1 MESLEHFDGRPRRDL
16 AAWASQ
22 SATLLT
28 YPENEKIF
36 TWEQVVRVLRK
47 NTRFAMGIGGSLIL
61 SILLVTLLLRDTYQ
75 PKAVLDLDPIG
86 SGIKTLHEI
95 EDSTP
100 SDHSDYLETQAQILQ
115 SQGLAISVIRQL
127 HLDHNPEFVTAREI
141 SKWSGERNVPGK
153 PQTEKEL
160 YLQDQLDLANR
171 TPLESIALIN
181 FQKKLSV
188 NSIRNSRLIEV
199 SFASHDPHLAQSITN
214 ALVTQF
220 IEQNYRNRYTSTMEA
235 SAWLSKQIDDL
246 RKKVE
251 AANQAVSDYQRK
263 YELVEVDDKDVPL
276 GQLMSEVNHQYSEA
290 EANRIEAEAYVRMI
304 NQGMS
309 DSIPAVR
316 DDQLYQTL
324 MSRFVEVSA
333 QLAQAKAIYG
343 DENTNVKKLQDQL
356 KEFTAQIQSERS
368 RIIERAQT
376 AFAAARDREQ
386 MMLKAREKL
395 RGKMGDASSR
405 MVAYRV
411 LKNEA
416 TANAELYNTLQG
428 RLKEAGIY
436 AGLRSSNIR
445 VVELAANLHKPTSPH
460 RGVIIA
466 IGSLLSCLFAMILAF
481 ARESF
486 DNTART
492 PDDMRDWSRKPA
504 LAMLPKFRTNLAGS
518 LGSEKF
524 ASLENSLSGVL
535 SLPQI
540 LMARPTSP
548 EAEAV
553 RDLRAALLLSSPVDS
568 PRVIL
573 VTSPSAGEGKTTVSI
588 NLAIALS
595 HGGTTC
601 LVEADLRRPMAGQAL
616 GVLSKDGLSQILGTT
631 IPPRTAIV
639 KVPEIPSL
647 AILPAG
653 PAVENPGD
661 LMDTEKM
668 AELVNSLRD
677 EYDYIVIDSPPLIPF
692 SDARL
697 IAAISDAV
705 VLVGRYGKTTRR
717 ALTRSAAILEQ
728 VRARV
733 VGVVLNDI
741 DSGSA
746 DYHYYNYGFSSG
758 RHSDLNYYYPNP
770 IGASDS
776 TGSSNGSN
784 SNGKIRKKG
793 AGA

>member
-1 MESLEHFDGRPRRDL
+1 MEPLDNIETRPRRDL
-16 AAWASQ
+16 AAFALHNSN
-22 SATLLT
+22 LT
-28 YPENEKIF
+28 AFPDGENVF

-47 NTRFAMGIGGSLIL
+47 NGRFVFALASSLIL
-61 SILLVTLLLRDTYQ
+61 CIVAVAFLLRNIYQ
-75 PKAVLDLDPIG
+75 PKAVLDVDPMS

-100 SDHSDYLETQAQILQ
+100 IEHSDYLETQAQILQ
-115 SQGLAISVIRQL
+115 GQGLAISVIRAL
-127 HLDHNPEFVTAREI
+127 NLVHNSEFVTSREL
-141 SKWSGERNVPGK
+141 SKWSGEQNAPTKTSTPNDKDSFLG
-153 PQTEKEL
+153 
-160 YLQDQLDLANR
+160 DQIDLANR
-171 TPLESIALIN
+171 TPLESIALTV

-188 NSIRNSRLIEV
+188 TTVRNSRLIEV
-199 SFASHDPHLAQSITN
+199 SFSSYDPKLAQAITN
-214 ALVTQF
+214 TLVTQF

-246 RKKVE
+246 RNKVQ

-263 YELVEVDDKDVPL
+263 YDLVETDDKDVPL
-276 GQLMSEVNHQYSEA
+276 GQLMNEVNHQYSDA
-290 EANRIEAEAYVRMI
+290 EANRIEMEAYVRMI
-304 NQGMS
+304 NQGLS

-324 MSRFVEVSA
+324 MSRFVDIRA
-333 QLAQAKAIYG
+333 QLAQARAIYG
-343 DENTNVKKLQDQL
+343 DENTNVKKLEDQL
-356 KEFTAQIQSERS
+356 REFTTQLEA
-368 RIIERAQT
+368 ERARIVERTHT

-395 RGKMGDASSR
+395 RAQMGDASSR

-436 AGLRSSNIR
+436 AGLRSSNIH
-445 VVELAANLHKPTSPH
+445 VVDLAANLHKPTSPH
-460 RGVIIA
+460 RGIIIA
-466 IGSLLSCLFAMILAF
+466 LGSIISCFLAMVLAF
-481 ARESF
+481 VRESM

-492 PDDMRDWSRKPA
+492 PDDMRDWIRKPA
-504 LAMLPKFRTNLAGS
+504 LAMLPRFKTNLISSPGS
-518 LGSEKF
+518 VQSSILKE
-524 ASLENSLSGVL
+524 SLTGVL
-535 SLPQI
+535 DLPQI
-540 LMARPTSP
+540 LMARPKSA

-553 RDLRAALLLSSPVDS
+553 RDLRAALLLSSPVTS

-588 NLAIALS
+588 NLAIALA

-601 LVEADLRRPMAGQAL
+601 LIEGDMRRPMAGHVL
-616 GVLSKDGLSQILGTT
+616 GVHSKDGLSQILGMAV
-631 IPPRTAIV
+631 PPQNAIV
-639 KVPEIPSL
+639 KIPEIPSL

-653 PAVENPGD
+653 PPVANPGD

-668 AELVNSLRD
+668 AELIKSLRT
-677 EYDYIVIDSPPLIPF
+677 EYEYIVIDSPPLIPF

-697 IAAISDAV
+697 MAAISDAV
-705 VLVGRYGKTTRR
+705 VLVGRYGMTTRR

-728 VRARV
+728 VRARL

-746 DYHYYNYGFSSG
+746 DYHYYNYGFSSN
-758 RHSDLNYYYPNP
+758 RHNDANYYYANL
-770 IGASDS
+770 IERQDDLG
-776 TGSSNGSN
+776 
-784 SNGKIRKKG
+784 GKHSEGNVRKKG